1 MLGVEESMNRKRFY
15 PIHCLLGSGWERTWF
30 HLFSVA
36 REYEKAECLL
46 LTNIRFW
53 LQVQWYQNGGKC
65 GECGDNYA
73 LKRPRP
79 NENGG
84 TFGTGIIVAM

>member
-1 MLGVEESMNRKRFY
+1 MNRETY
-15 PIHCLLGSGWERTWF
+15 LLGSGWERTWF
-30 HLFSVA
+30 HSFPVT
-36 REYEKAECLL
+36 REYEKIECLL

-53 LQVQWYQNGGKC
+53 LQVQWFQNDGKC

-84 TFGTGIIVAM
+84 TFGTGIIVAK

>member
-1 MLGVEESMNRKRFY
+1 MVTVVTLVLFTIQEKQAQNLR
-15 PIHCLLGSGWERTWF
+15 RT
-30 HLFSVA
+30 
-36 REYEKAECLL
+36 K
-46 LTNIRFW
+46 IW
-53 LQVQWYQNGGKC
+53 LCFQTQWDQNGGKC

-84 TFGTGIIVAM
+84 TYGTGIIVAK

>member
-1 MLGVEESMNRKRFY
+1 MVPIITLVLPAVEKKEVWSLR
-15 PIHCLLGSGWERTWF
+15 RTDIWFWF
-30 HLFSVA
+30 H
-36 REYEKAECLL
+36 
-46 LTNIRFW
+46 T
-53 LQVQWYQNGGKC
+53 QWDQNGGNC

-84 TFGTGIIVAM
+84 TYGKGIIVAK